1 MKKTTCQL
9 ITALIGSAST
19 ALAAGGPDSQGI
31 GFVGICFLSFFALIM
46 VFQLVPG
53 LMLFFSMIKGLFT
66 AESKTGSGSVA
77 EKGGQGL

>member
-1 MKKTTCQL
+1 MKKTACQL

-19 ALAAGGPDSQGI
+19 AMAATGSDSGGI

-53 LMLFFSMIKGLFT
+53 LMLFFSLIKGLF
-66 AESKTGSGSVA
+66 SSGQKTGASVVT
-77 EKGGQGL
+77 EKGGKSF